1 MTGVLILKYGQL
13 IMSSDIPKKD
23 NAQKLGL
30 IALISIVVS
39 SMIGSGVDGL
49 PQNMAENSAVGPVVI
64 AWIVCGFGMFF
75 ISRAFI
81 ILSNLRPDLQSGIY
95 MYSREGFGA
104 FTAFI
109 VAWGYWLMTIFSNV
123 AFAIMVMDTLNY
135 FLPGDFKG
143 GNNIPSVI
151 GASILVWGFNF
162 LVLSGTR
169 VAGTINIIG
178 TLAKLIPLVVF
189 VFVLVYFMK
198 YSHITSNPW
207 GHSSALPDQQLGSV
221 FSQVTSPLN
230 VALWCF
236 IGVEGAVALSGR
248 AKNKKDI
255 GKATFIGFLISLA
268 VCVLISILPF
278 GVLSQKELSV
288 IATPSTAGILKIIVG
303 DWGEIMITLG
313 VLVSVLTSWLAW
325 TMICAEIP
333 MVAAQNGTFPKPFAR
348 INENG
353 SASVSLWISSAFM
366 QAVIFMVYFSNHAW
380 LAMLAIS
387 ALTVLPAYL
396 MSTAYLFKLCL
407 TDEYD
412 KYPTEH
418 SRVSALICS
427 IIGMIFC
434 LFMFYASEI
443 MYLAMVP
450 LLLTIGLPLFAWARI
465 ENDGAKKVFTNIER
479 LFFIVL
485 IAIDI
490 LVLVLY
496 LNGTIS
502 F

>member
-1 MTGVLILKYGQL
+1 
-13 IMSSDIPKKD
+13 MSIDTHKK
-23 NAQKLGL
+23 NNTQKLGL
-30 IALISIVVS
+30 IALTSIVVS

-49 PQNMAENSAVGPVVI
+49 PQNMAENSAVAPVII
-64 AWIVCGFGMFF
+64 AWIICGFGMFF

-81 ILSNLRPDLQSGIY
+81 ILSNLRPDLQAGIY

-135 FLPGDFKG
+135 FMPGDFKG
-143 GNNIPSVI
+143 GNNIPSII

-169 VAGTINIIG
+169 LAGTINIIG
-178 TLAKLIPLVVF
+178 TLAKLIPLAVF
-189 VFVLVYFMK
+189 VFLLVYFMK
-198 YSHITSNPW
+198 YSTLTHNPW
-207 GHSSALPDQQLGSV
+207 GHSPTLPEQKLGSV
-221 FSQVTSPLN
+221 FSQVTSPLS

-248 AKNKKDI
+248 ARNKKDI
-255 GKATFIGFLISLA
+255 GKATFIGFLISLII
-268 VCVLISILPF
+268 CVLVSILPF
-278 GVLSQKELSV
+278 GVMPQSELSV
-288 IATPSTAGILKIIVG
+288 IATPSTAGILKSIVG

-313 VLVSVLTSWLAW
+313 VLISVLTSWLAW

-333 MVAAQNGTFPKPFAR
+333 MVAAENGTFPKPFAQK
-348 INENG
+348 NKNG
-353 SASVSLWISSAFM
+353 AASVSLWISSFFM
-366 QAVIFMVYFSNHAW
+366 QIILFMVYFSSHAW

-396 MSTAYLFKLCL
+396 MSTAYLFKLCI
-407 TDEYD
+407 TDEYEQ
-412 KYPTEH
+412 YPTEH
-418 SRVSALICS
+418 SRISALFCS
-427 IIGMIFC
+427 VISMIFC

-443 MYLAMVP
+443 KYLAMVP
-450 LLLTIGLPLFAWARI
+450 LLLTFGLPLFFWARI
-465 ENDGAKKVFTNIER
+465 KSDGTESLFTTIER
-479 LFFIVL
+479 VFFISL
-485 IAIDI
+485 IALDI

-496 LNGTIS
+496 LKGIIV

>member
-1 MTGVLILKYGQL
+1 MPTETTE
-13 IMSSDIPKKD
+13 KD

-30 IALISIVVS
+30 VALISIVVS

-49 PQNMAENSAVGPVVI
+49 PQNMAESSAVGPIVI
-64 AWIVCGFGMFF
+64 AWIICGFGMFF

-81 ILSNLRPDLQSGIY
+81 MLSNLRPDLQSGIY

-104 FTAFI
+104 FTAFV

-135 FLPGDFKG
+135 FIPGDFKG

-162 LVLSGTR
+162 LVLSGTK

-178 TLAKLIPLVVF
+178 TFAKMIPLVVF
-189 VFVLVYFMK
+189 VFLLVYFMK
-198 YSHITSNPW
+198 DSSLISNPW
-207 GHSSALPDQQLGSV
+207 GHSPEIADQKLGTV

-255 GKATFIGFLISLA
+255 GKATFLGFLISLII
-268 VCVLISILPF
+268 CILISILPF
-278 GVLSQKELSV
+278 GVMSQKELSV

-303 DWGEIMITLG
+303 DWGEIMITIG

-348 INENG
+348 KNENG
-353 SASVSLWISSAFM
+353 SASVSLWISSVFM

-396 MSTAYLFKLCL
+396 MSTAYLFKLCI
-407 TDEYD
+407 TGEYN

-418 SRVSALICS
+418 SRTSALICS
-427 IIGMIFC
+427 LIGMVFC
-434 LFMFYASEI
+434 LFMFYASE
-443 MYLAMVP
+443 MKYLAMVP

-465 ENDGAKKVFTNIER
+465 KNDGATKIFTHVER
-479 LFFIVL
+479 LFFILLVV
-485 IAIDI
+485 IDI
-490 LVLVLY
+490 LVLILY
-496 LNGTIS
+496 LKGIVK